1 MPDID
6 FPRIFI
12 LFAVLLFSL
21 TVHEAAHAWSAD
33 RLGDSTARSLGRL
46 SLNPLVHVDLFGT
59 IVLPLVALL
68 TPASFLIGWA
78 KPVPVDIRRLR
89 HGRRDYI
96 LVAAAGPV
104 SNLILAVLA
113 AVALK
118 LLPVSP
124 VTLGEA
130 NVSVPLASILSV
142 ALLLNVV
149 LAVFNLIP
157 IPPLDGGNV
166 IGGLLPPRVG
176 YRFDS
181 LMRPYGF
188 LLLYALALTGVLSR
202 LIGPPRNFLLSILQ

>member
-166 IGGLLPPRVG
+166 IGGLLPPRLG

-181 LMRPYGF
+181 LIRPYGF
-188 LLLYALALTGVLSR
+188 LLLYALALTGVLNR

>member
-104 SNLILAVLA
+104 SNLVVAVLA

-166 IGGLLPPRVG
+166 IGGLLPPRLG

-181 LMRPYGF
+181 LIRPYGF